1 MNRLF
6 FPLFIFVAVASQAY
20 AVQVIYSQNSS
31 RDAQATYELNQ
42 QEERQEMMRQQ
53 LRLQQ
58 QQLQVQ
64 QQLLEQQRQQQYR

>member
-1 MNRLF
+1 MNKLI
-6 FPLFIFVAVASQAY
+6 FPLFLFVAVVSQAY
-20 AVQVIYSQNSS
+20 SVQIIHSPNSS